1 MSGDPTAP
9 KGRINLSEAHV
20 LLVESSP
27 QGMEILSQVLAGLG
41 IRGASRSS
49 SVQDAWKLL
58 KMADFDLIVCGSSL
72 TDGDG
77 FDFISELRRSSVEP
91 NRYSSVIVLSG
102 HTPAAAVHK
111 ARDCGANFIVAK
123 PISARTLLDRIV
135 WIAREPRSF
144 IDASVYAGP
153 DRRFQNL
160 GPPTEAAGRRKEDTA
175 LQPDETSLN
184 TPSSGD
190 DEGGPA

>member
-1 MSGDPTAP
+1 MSVGAP
-9 KGRINLSEAHV
+9 KGRINLGDAHV
-20 LLVESSP
+20 MLVESNP

-41 IRGASRSS
+41 IRGASRCA
-49 SVQDAWKLL
+49 SVQDAWKML
-58 KMADFDLIVCGSSL
+58 KMADFDLIVCGSNFA
-72 TDGDG
+72 DGDG
-77 FDFISELRRSSVEP
+77 YDFISELRRSSVEP
-91 NRYSSVIVLSG
+91 NRFCSVIVLSG

-160 GPPTEAAGRRKEDTA
+160 GPPAEMAGRRKEDG
-175 LQPDETSLN
+175 LLLGDEAA
-184 TPSSGD
+184 P
-190 DEGGPA
+190 

>member
-1 MSGDPTAP
+1 MSADANAP
-9 KGRINLSEAHV
+9 KGRINLGDAHV
-20 LLVESSP
+20 LLVESNP

-41 IRGASRSS
+41 IRGASRCV

-91 NRYSSVIVLSG
+91 NRFSSVIVLSG

-160 GPPTEAAGRRKEDTA
+160 GPPADISGRRKEDAA
-175 LQPDETSLN
+175 LQPGETSLN
-184 TPSSGD
+184 EPSSG
-190 DEGGPA
+190 GGKGDGS

>member
-1 MSGDPTAP
+1 VMS
-9 KGRINLSEAHV
+9 
-20 LLVESSP
+20 
-27 QGMEILSQVLAGLG
+27 GLG
-41 IRGASRSS
+41 IRGASRSN
-49 SVQDAWKLL
+49 SVQDAWKML

-91 NRYSSVIVLSG
+91 NRFSSVIVLSG

-144 IDASVYAGP
+144 IDAGIYAGP

-160 GPPTEAAGRRKEDTA
+160 GPPAQVDGRRKDDVA
-175 LQPDETSLN
+175 LQAGEVSLN
-184 TPSSGD
+184 SIPGGE
-190 DEGGPA
+190 EGEV